1 MALKSLSM
9 TDDTLEGQVQT
20 LYEHLEATE
29 SLPVDRTASRWIGE
43 AQAVTGDL
51 LGGAEQAV
59 IRSRIGHVVSLLE
72 NVEGTDN
79 EAADEHVEAAL
90 EIGRDIIAQ

>member
-1 MALKSLSM
+1 M

-20 LYEHLEATE
+20 LYDHLEATE

-51 LGGAEQAV
+51 LGGADPDV
-59 IRSRIGHVVSLLE
+59 INSRVDHVVSLLE

-79 EAADEHVEAAL
+79 EAADEHVAAAL
-90 EIGRDIIAQ
+90 EIAREVLE

>member
-1 MALKSLSM
+1 M

-20 LYEHLEATE
+20 LYDHLEATE

-51 LGGAEQAV
+51 RGGADEAV
-59 IRSRIGHVVSLLE
+59 IRSRVDHVVSLLE

-79 EAADEHVEAAL
+79 EAADEHVEGAL
-90 EIGRDIIAQ
+90 EIGREIIAQ